1 MKNFMKKHV
10 EIFAAICVA
19 LVYLAVKSFLGIF
32 MSDNLS
38 WVGLSLLL
46 TYVIYDI
53 IKMKNGTKE

>member
-19 LVYLAVKSFLGIF
+19 LVYLAIKSFLGIF

-38 WVGLSLLL
+38 WVGL
-46 TYVIYDI
+46 
-53 IKMKNGTKE
+53 

>member
-1 MKNFMKKHV
+1 MK
-10 EIFAAICVA
+10 EILIYVFTVILMSIIYMCI
-19 LVYLAVKSFLGIF
+19 KSFLSLF

-53 IKMKNGTKE
+53 IKMKSGTKE